1 MIAIFLLSGGCHGIA
16 KRDIQRLVRPP
27 VCPFC
32 KAVSIDECHCF
43 HAIEGAG
50 YCQTSWAS
58 LDPTLDAGPSER
70 SGLGDKKEI
79 PLEELPTPQALL
91 APQAEGMPHSV
102 RGSRDATDDVQ
113 PVAPPVMLPAMPPAM
128 PPVMPPVVPPVVPP
142 F

>member
-16 KRDIQRLVRPP
+16 KRGIQRLVRPP

-50 YCQTSWAS
+50 YCQTNWAS

-70 SGLGDKKEI
+70 GGLRDKEEI
-79 PLEELPTPQALL
+79 PLEELPTPQVLYS
-91 APQAEGMPHSV
+91 PQVENMPRSV
-102 RGSRDATDDVQ
+102 RGSRDATDDSQ
-113 PVAPPVMLPAMPPAM
+113 PVTPPVTPS
-128 PPVMPPVVPPVVPP
+128 VTPPVVPPVVPP